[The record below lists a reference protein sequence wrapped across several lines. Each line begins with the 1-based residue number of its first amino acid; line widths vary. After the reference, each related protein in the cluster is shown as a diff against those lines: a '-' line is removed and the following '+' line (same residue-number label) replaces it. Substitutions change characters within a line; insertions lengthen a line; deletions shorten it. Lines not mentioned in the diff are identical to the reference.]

1 MAALIGS
8 PSHLSITVSDGISGP
23 ISTALG
29 IQTKHNLSNRQEHNY
44 FSMPKVYSR
53 LCFTVCSLTKTD
65 PLVVVTKGSE

>member
-44 FSMPKVYSR
+44 FSMPKVC
-53 LCFTVCSLTKTD
+53 CFTVCSLTKTD